1 MKKQRQKPNTRTKR
15 ADSVPADQPTSP
27 DRRNFMRLAKNAA
40 IGVPIVSVGCYFAI
54 KKVQGDLYEADLSRI
69 GNGTPTVVQIHD
81 PQCPLCLTLQR
92 QTRSALARYDD
103 AGYTYLVANITT
115 DSGYAFANQYGVS
128 HVTLLLFDA
137 AGKMVEA
144 VRGPIETAPLESIL
158 ARHING

>member
-1 MKKQRQKPNTRTKR
+1 M
-15 ADSVPADQPTSP
+15 
-27 DRRNFMRLAKNAA
+27 
-40 IGVPIVSVGCYFAI
+40 
-54 KKVQGDLYEADLSRI
+54 
-69 GNGTPTVVQIHD
+69 QIHD

-92 QTRSALARYDD
+92 QTRSALAGYDD

-137 AGKMVEA
+137 AGKMVET